1 MRHQQIAKT
10 KGVQLTEIFAQR
22 GQLLRPAIPDTM
34 CSNYALY
41 VR

>member
-1 MRHQQIAKT
+1 MRHQQIAKS
-10 KGVQLTEIFAQR
+10 KEVELTEIFPQR
-22 GQLLRPAIPDTM
+22 GQLLRPAIPGTM